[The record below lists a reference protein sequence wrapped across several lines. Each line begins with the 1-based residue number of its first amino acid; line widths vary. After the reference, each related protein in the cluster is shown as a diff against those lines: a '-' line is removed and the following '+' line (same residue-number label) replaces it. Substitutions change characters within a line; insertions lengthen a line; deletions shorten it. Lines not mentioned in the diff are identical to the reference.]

1 MSTTSRR
8 YGSMNY
14 KMVLTSLVSV
24 FLMSILLACSTANT
38 ANSAAITAQKLHVML
53 QKHEKFDLVDV
64 RTPSEY
70 DAGHI
75 SGAEL
80 IPLNSILNDDFKLNK
95 DDTIVLYCHSGRRS
109 GIALKYLEEHG
120 YKHVEHL
127 EGGILTWK
135 YGQVKGPE
143 ASLIKGDTNKEELR

>member
-1 MSTTSRR
+1 MTA
-8 YGSMNY
+8 
-14 KMVLTSLVSV
+14 LASLVTV
-24 FLMSILLACSTANT
+24 FVITILLACSTANT
-38 ANSAAITAQKLHVML
+38 ASNSAISARNLHSML
-53 QKHEKFDLVDV
+53 QEHENFDLVDV
-64 RTPSEY
+64 RTPLEY

-80 IPLNSILNDDFKLNK
+80 IPLNNILNDDFKLNK
-95 DDTIVLYCHSGRRS
+95 DDTIVLYCRSGRRS

-135 YGQVKGPE
+135 YGLTKGPE
-143 ASLIKGDTNKEELR
+143 ANAVKGDINKEELK